1 MAAASSYAWPSV
13 VVYTEAT
20 LVKTRTIV
28 KCDWSDNFG
37 ALLERLGDAFDN
49 ETVLKEAISNE
60 KLINPTHV
68 VPLDAPVR
76 LLQTYDCHYDSYYL
90 AASIAASEEAQT
102 QQQRNALV
110 ILMQNAG
117 RPVLP
122 QAAVVNV
129 TSSGSEQQLRGDQ
142 RLRNDF
148 LQYLHEKKVGWS
160 PGVVSST
167 GERFVR
173 TLSSALWYLD
183 PHHQQLMER

>member
-102 QQQRNALV
+102 QQQAKC
-110 ILMQNAG
+110 AG
-117 RPVLP
+117 DTDAKTQGDLYYLK
-122 QAAVVNV
+122 
-129 TSSGSEQQLRGDQ
+129 QLLSMSH
-142 RLRNDF
+142 RLA
-148 LQYLHEKKVGWS
+148 
-160 PGVVSST
+160 
-167 GERFVR
+167 
-173 TLSSALWYLD
+173 LSSNSVVIRGFVMTFFNIFTKRRLAGVLVLYLVLVSD
-183 PHHQQLMER
+183 SYEHYHQLYGT